1 VGKKLTRFKPKVNVL
16 EELEELVLE
25 ELVLEELEERMAASW
40 YGGGMLRRDGPVRVL
55 RKNLAGA

>member
-1 VGKKLTRFKPKVNVL
+1 VGKKLTRFKPKVN
-16 EELEELVLE
+16 
-25 ELVLEELEERMAASW
+25 VLEELEERMAASW